1 VERAAK
7 ELRDATFAQN
17 LALFAQR
24 VGKPLFSRSPSER
37 PPSLF
42 EYVPL
47 GCLVGNDPPPVL
59 VPADAFWYNHHRG
72 KHSLGG
78 GLAMEKA
85 EFESMVA
92 PFLPLL
98 RSDGAVEAQ
107 VAAGLPVS
115 TAPDAGR
122 PTASNSGSATSPSL
136 LDFTQRP
143 NYLLEPQPKV
153 HPTTSL
159 SFGTSPPMLKR
170 GRCSDAHL
178 RCAAT
183 ALRCRSCAGRRSR
196 CRSRRTKCWRRS
208 SLSAS
213 LRSCRRCARYGML
226 PQLGR
231 PGPLL
236 HLPLPS
242 GCHRARRRWGA
253 ERLVCCRAAAHVRG
267 GPAPEWTCGSC
278 TLLNPHEALACDVCT
293 NPRAGAAPAGTVFAP
308 LPMHS
313 AACTRCGY
321 PTAQCPSFRWQVELP
336 VPSLQLL
343 PAPVPALEPLLPLR
357 KLPVRSS
364 RSFSKPPNSPGG
376 RRSASALLPP
386 TSVRRASLTTTSKA
400 SASTAA
406 RARC

>member
-1 VERAAK
+1 MICAARALASDHDLILVIVLAGKYSAWTCTVADPAAAYMLHVHACGALPHYSADSPTEAVERAAK

-47 GCLVGNDPPPVL
+47 GCLVGNEPPPVP
-59 VPADAFWYNHHRG
+59 VPADAFWYNHHHG

-78 GLAMEKA
+78 GKAMDKP
-85 EFESMVA
+85 EFEAMVA

-122 PTASNSGSATSPSL
+122 PTASSSGSATSPTL
-136 LDFTQRP
+136 LDFTPRP
-143 NYLLEPQPKV
+143 NYLREPQHKV

-231 PGPLL
+231 PGPLW

-253 ERLVCCRAAAHVRG
+253 ERLVCLRC
-267 GPAPEWTCGSC
+267 C
-278 TLLNPHEALACDVCT
+278 
-293 NPRAGAAPAGTVFAP
+293 
-308 LPMHS
+308 S
-313 AACTRCGY
+313 AWA
-321 PTAQCPSFRWQVELP
+321 RW
-336 VPSLQLL
+336 
-343 PAPVPALEPLLPLR
+343 
-357 KLPVRSS
+357 SS
-364 RSFSKPPNSPGG
+364 
-376 RRSASALLPP
+376 A
-386 TSVRRASLTTTSKA
+386 
-400 SASTAA
+400 
-406 RARC
+406 